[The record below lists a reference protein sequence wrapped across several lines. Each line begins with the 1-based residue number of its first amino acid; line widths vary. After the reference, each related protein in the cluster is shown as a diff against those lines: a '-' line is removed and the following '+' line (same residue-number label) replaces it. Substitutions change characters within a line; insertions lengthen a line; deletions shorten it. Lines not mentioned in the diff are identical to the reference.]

1 MKEVYWLFRKII
13 EQIKMGKYLDL
24 GLKDKDFVRM

>member
-1 MKEVYWLFRKII
+1 MKII

-24 GLKDKDFVRM
+24 GLKDKDFVRMQKRK